1 MADAHLSP
9 EPVSVDTSDTPTD
22 VVTFLG
28 IVSGVATAVL
38 VTGIVTGDEPTLT
51 VGIVGLGACVVAWP
65 LSRLLLGSEAE
76 PDRPEESDHLDS

>member
-1 MADAHLSP
+1 MAGKLLFPAFPQTRLLP
-9 EPVSVDTSDTPTD
+9 WA
-22 VVTFLG
+22 LG
-28 IVSGVATAVL
+28 GVATAVL
-38 VTGIVTGDEPTLT
+38 ITGIVTGDEPTLT